1 MNKIHNKILN
11 FDHTLQ
17 IIHAHHASGQRYS
30 KVDKGADGARLTL
43 ALKAHGRQT
52 EGYEW
57 PKINYSLS
65 TKLRNI
71 VNEIRFIRTYIFT
84 SGHLVLH
91 FFSFQ
96 LPFITDVPP
105 LFPLSAKI
113 SVHKHTLK
121 GDISQILKIT
131 WDDTTRTQWTE
142 WGDSAEVST
151 WKCPRVIQA
160 VSPQWLIAPTHWW
173 HRLPSR

>member
-91 FFSFQ
+91 FF
-96 LPFITDVPP
+96 FI
-105 LFPLSAKI
+105 
-113 SVHKHTLK
+113 
-121 GDISQILKIT
+121 
-131 WDDTTRTQWTE
+131 
-142 WGDSAEVST
+142 ST
-151 WKCPRVIQA
+151 SLYHGCP
-160 VSPQWLIAPTHWW
+160 SP
-173 HRLPSR
+173 LPSQCKNIGTQTYVKARSLYRKSIHSHRGYVTSFSCPNATHLLGG